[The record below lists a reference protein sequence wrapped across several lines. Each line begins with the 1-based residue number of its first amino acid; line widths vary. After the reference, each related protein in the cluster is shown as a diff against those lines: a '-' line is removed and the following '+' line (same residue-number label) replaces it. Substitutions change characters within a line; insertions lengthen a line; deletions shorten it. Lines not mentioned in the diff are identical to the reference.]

1 MNILILGPQGSG
13 KGTQAKLL
21 STKFGLNYFEAGEY
35 LRNLSKTDSKIAD
48 YLNKGELIP
57 DDEMFNFAKKYLDEK
72 NLSDNIIFDGYPR
85 SIEQYD
91 LLKDYLKAKGKN
103 IDLAILVNISERE
116 TIRRLSARRM
126 NPTTGEIYNLLTNP
140 PPSNIDVATLIHRS
154 DDQPEAIKRR
164 IDRYHETTE
173 KLVAKLQEE
182 KMLVEVNGER
192 PINEISEDLINIC
205 QKLS

>member
-1 MNILILGPQGSG
+1 
-13 KGTQAKLL
+13 
-21 STKFGLNYFEAGEY
+21 
-35 LRNLSKTDSKIAD
+35 
-48 YLNKGELIP
+48 
-57 DDEMFNFAKKYLDEK
+57 LDEK
-72 NLSDNIIFDGYPR
+72 NLSENIIFDGYPR